1 MFSPTW
7 NFELNIILLRSTRPS
22 PEVLWFVVTGCCD
35 VLNWAIFTCL
45 SLVHATGAAL
55 ASLLPG
61 LPPHSPPS
69 HLDLPLRL
77 PWSHIS
83 SQEEEEESSKPNNRS
98 DSPTAAASLLDTGHH
113 WLTRQQACFT
123 SVSLRITLPFLLKIT
138 PRPPSLTPVRLKSC
152 SKSLQQMGYDKI
164 RGSRNPAVSNRG
176 CYSAP
181 LLRRRSDCL
190 CGE

>member
-1 MFSPTW
+1 MKKCYFVV
-7 NFELNIILLRSTRPS
+7 FQLNLPSVEVLIISLFPNDSVSLPKVCYIKRKNSEILSRLEALRPS
-22 PEVLWFVVTGCCD
+22 PEVLWSVVTGCCD

-123 SVSLRITLPFLLKIT
+123 SVSLRITLPLLLKIT
-138 PRPPSLTPVRLKSC
+138 PQPPL
-152 SKSLQQMGYDKI
+152 SLQ
-164 RGSRNPAVSNRG
+164 
-176 CYSAP
+176 SA
-181 LLRRRSDCL
+181 
-190 CGE
+190 

>member
-1 MFSPTW
+1 MFSQSW
-7 NFELNIILLRSTRPS
+7 NLGLNIILLRYTKTS

-35 VLNWAIFTCL
+35 VLNWANFTCL

-69 HLDLPLRL
+69 HLDLPLKL

-83 SQEEEEESSKPNNRS
+83 SQEEEEESSKCNSKPNNRS

-123 SVSLRITLPFLLKIT
+123 SVSLRITLPLLLKIT
-138 PRPPSLTPVRLKSC
+138 PQPPL
-152 SKSLQQMGYDKI
+152 SLQ
-164 RGSRNPAVSNRG
+164 
-176 CYSAP
+176 SA
-181 LLRRRSDCL
+181 
-190 CGE
+190 

>member
-1 MFSPTW
+1 MFSPSW
-7 NFELNIILLRSTRPS
+7 NFRLNIILLRYTRPS

-83 SQEEEEESSKPNNRS
+83 SQEEEEESSKCSSKPNNRS

-123 SVSLRITLPFLLKIT
+123 SVSLRITLPLLLKIT
-138 PRPPSLTPVRLKSC
+138 PQSHSHSSPPEKLFKVTSAKGRGENPRVEKS
-152 SKSLQQMGYDKI
+152 G
-164 RGSRNPAVSNRG
+164 GF
-176 CYSAP
+176 
-181 LLRRRSDCL
+181 
-190 CGE
+190 